1 MDANLSLTGA
11 SWKKEGADPKHT
23 KSMAGLSGCTKELI
37 ECLALRGATSIEDAE
52 RILSPSIDHLH
63 HSSSMHGVDRAVER
77 IKLAVKN
84 SESVRIV
91 TDYDVDGTT
100 SSLILQATLRL
111 LGLSVTYHIPN
122 RKGEGYGFSCIAAQ
136 KAADDGVGL
145 LITAD
150 IGVRD
155 HASVELS
162 NELGVDVIICDHHLP
177 AGESVPQGAIV
188 LCPPQECCDYPNP
201 SLAACGVSLKLAE
214 ALLAEH
220 PKRDLIILSLMK
232 LVAIGT
238 VADVV
243 DLMNPENRALVAL
256 GLEQINVTR
265 NAPGLNA
272 LLEVSGATLGAVTA
286 ADIGFK
292 IGPRINAAGRISSA
306 TTIVD
311 LISCKEHDK
320 ARAIANQVEKLNLE
334 RRAIQEALL
343 DEISADLLGPEAPP
357 VPNVIVVSG
366 DEQLGWHRGITGIVA
381 ARIRDKF
388 NRPALVVSYNGDTAV
403 GSMRSI
409 PALHSVHLLDS
420 CSDLLQKYG
429 GHPAA
434 AGFSL
439 PTDKVSEFR
448 ERLNI
453 KAGEMLD
460 DEQPPH
466 SYTAD
471 LKVSPERLNIDLVDD
486 LARLEPHGKGN
497 PRPRLWVVGVKIS
510 SANTMKDVHLKLR
523 LKGANAEAIWWK
535 GAQYEPQLL
544 EADSVDLLGS
554 LEVNTWGGRR
564 RVQFIISDAR
574 LN

>member
-1 MDANLSLTGA
+1 MDTNLSVTGA
-11 SWKKEGADPKHT
+11 SWTKDVSNPKHT
-23 KSMAGLSGCTKELI
+23 SSMAGLTDCTPELI
-37 ECLALRGATSIEDAE
+37 ECLALRGAASIADAQ
-52 RILSPSIDHLH
+52 RILSPSIEHLH
-63 HSSSMHGVDRAVER
+63 APSSMYGVDRAVER
-77 IKLAVKN
+77 IQQAITKGEK
-84 SESVRIV
+84 VRIV

-122 RKGEGYGFSCIAAQ
+122 RKGEGYGFSCVAAQ
-136 KAADDGVGL
+136 KAADDGVSL

-155 HASVELS
+155 HKSVDLA
-162 NELGVDVIICDHHLP
+162 NKLGVDVIICDHHLP
-177 AGESVPQGAIV
+177 AGESVPEDAIV
-188 LCPPQECCDYPNP
+188 LCPPQDSCNYPNP

-214 ALLAEH
+214 ALLTKH
-220 PKRDLIILSLMK
+220 PKRELIIRSLMK

-256 GLEQINVTR
+256 GLEQINETR
-265 NAPGLNA
+265 NTAGLTA
-272 LLEVSGATLGAVTA
+272 LLEVSGATLGAISA

-311 LISCKEHDK
+311 LLSCKEPSE
-320 ARAIANQVEKLNLE
+320 ARTIAKQVEKLNLE
-334 RRAIQEALL
+334 RRAIQESLL
-343 DEISADLLGPEAPP
+343 EEISADLLGSNASP

-381 ARIRDKF
+381 ARIRDRF

-403 GSMRSI
+403 GSMRST
-409 PALHSVHLLDS
+409 ASLHSVQLLDS
-420 CSDLLQKYG
+420 CADILQKYG

-439 PTDKVSEFR
+439 HTEMISEFR
-448 ERLNI
+448 ERLNS
-453 KAGEMLD
+453 KAEEMLKG
-460 DEQPPH
+460 EQPPP

-471 LKVSPERLNIDLVDD
+471 LKLPPARLNIELVDQ
-486 LARLEPHGKGN
+486 LSRLEPHGKGN
-497 PRPRLWVVGVKIS
+497 PRPRLWVEGVKIA
-510 SANTMKDVHLKLR
+510 SARTMKKVHLKLR
-523 LKGANAEAIWWK
+523 LQGANAEAIWWK
-535 GAQYEPQLL
+535 GAQHEQQLL

>member
-1 MDANLSLTGA
+1 MDSILSITGA
-11 SWKKEGADPKHT
+11 TWNKDLADPKHT
-23 KSMAGLSGCTKELI
+23 DSMSGLSGCTTELI
-37 ECLALRGATSIEDAE
+37 ECLALRGATSISDAQ
-52 RILSPSIDHLH
+52 RILSPSMDHLH
-63 HSSSMHGVDRAVER
+63 APDSMHGVDRAVTR
-77 IKLAVKN
+77 IKLAVAN
-84 SESVRIV
+84 HETVRIV

-122 RKGEGYGFSCIAAQ
+122 RKGEGYGFSCVAAQ
-136 KAADDGVGL
+136 KAADDGVSL

-155 HASVELS
+155 HASVELA
-162 NELGVDVIICDHHLP
+162 NKLGVDVIICDHHLP
-177 AGESVPQGAIV
+177 AGESVPSGAIV
-188 LCPPQECCDYPNP
+188 LCPPQDCCNYPNP

-214 ALLAEH
+214 ALLIDH
-220 PKRDLIILSLMK
+220 PKRELIIRSLMK

-243 DLMNPENRALVAL
+243 DLMNPENRALVSL
-256 GLEQINVTR
+256 GLEQINETR

-272 LLEVSGATLGAVTA
+272 LLEVSGATLGAVSA

-311 LISCKEHDK
+311 LLSCKDHDK
-320 ARAIANQVEKLNLE
+320 AREIAKEVEKLNLE
-334 RRAIQEALL
+334 RRAIQDALL
-343 DEISADLLGPEAPP
+343 EEISGDLLGPDAPP
-357 VPNVIVVSG
+357 IPNVIVISG
-366 DEQLGWHRGITGIVA
+366 DEQRGWHRGITGIVA

-409 PALHSVHLLDS
+409 PTMHSVHLLDS

-439 PTDKVSEFR
+439 STDKISEFR
-448 ERLNI
+448 ERLNS
-453 KAGEMLD
+453 KAEEMLD
-460 DEQPPH
+460 GEHSPPSH
-466 SYTAD
+466 TAD
-471 LKVSPERLNIDLVDD
+471 LKVTADRLNIELVDQ

-497 PRPRLWVVGVKIS
+497 PRPRLWVEGVKIA

-523 LKGANAEAIWWK
+523 LKGAKAEAIWWK
-535 GAQYEPQLL
+535 GAEYEPQLL
-544 EADSVDLLGS
+544 KADSVDLLGS
-554 LEVNTWGGRR
+554 LQVNTWGGRR

>member
-1 MDANLSLTGA
+1 MDTNLSVTGA
-11 SWKKEGADPKHT
+11 LWTKDVSNPKHT
-23 KSMAGLSGCTKELI
+23 SSMAGIKNCTPELI
-37 ECLALRGATSIEDAE
+37 ECLALRGATSAVDAE
-52 RILSPSIDHLH
+52 RILFPSIEHLH
-63 HSSSMHGVDRAVER
+63 APSSMYGVAMAVER
-77 IKLAVKN
+77 IGRAVEQGEK
-84 SESVRIV
+84 VRIV

-122 RKGEGYGFSCIAAQ
+122 RKGEGYGFSCVAAQ
-136 KAADDGVGL
+136 KAADDGVSL

-155 HASVELS
+155 HKSVDLA
-162 NELGVDVIICDHHLP
+162 NKLGVDVIICDHHLP
-177 AGESVPQGAIV
+177 AGESVPGGAIV
-188 LCPPQECCDYPNP
+188 LCPPQDSCNYPNP

-214 ALLAEH
+214 ALLTKH
-220 PKRDLIILSLMK
+220 PKRDLIIRSLMK

-256 GLEQINVTR
+256 GLEQINETR
-265 NAPGLNA
+265 NTAGLTA
-272 LLEVSGATLGAVTA
+272 LLEVSGATLGAISA

-311 LISCKEHDK
+311 LLSCKEPSE
-320 ARAIANQVEKLNLE
+320 ARTIAKQVEKLNLE
-334 RRAIQEALL
+334 RRAIQESLL
-343 DEISADLLGPEAPP
+343 EEISADLLGSNASP

-381 ARIRDKF
+381 ARIRDRF

-403 GSMRSI
+403 GSMRST
-409 PALHSVHLLDS
+409 ASLHSVQLLDS
-420 CSDLLQKYG
+420 CADILQKYG

-439 PTDKVSEFR
+439 KTDKISEFR
-448 ERLNI
+448 ERLNS
-453 KAGEMLD
+453 KAEEMLKG
-460 DEQPPH
+460 EQPPP

-471 LKVSPERLNIDLVDD
+471 LKLSVERLNIDLVDQ
-486 LARLEPHGKGN
+486 LSRLEPHGKGN
-497 PRPRLWVVGVKIS
+497 PRPRLWVQGVKIAS
-510 SANTMKDVHLKLR
+510 IRTMKNAHLKMR
-523 LKGANAEAIWWK
+523 LNGTSAEAIWWK
-535 GAQYEPQLL
+535 GSDYEQQLL
-544 EADSVDLLGS
+544 EAETVDLLGS